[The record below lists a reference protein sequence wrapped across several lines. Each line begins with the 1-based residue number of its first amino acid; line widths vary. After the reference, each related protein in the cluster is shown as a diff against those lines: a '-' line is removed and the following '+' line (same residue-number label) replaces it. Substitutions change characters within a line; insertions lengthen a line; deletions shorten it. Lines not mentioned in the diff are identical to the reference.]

1 MRAMPQV
8 FHDTEKNGVKNF
20 HRSIN
25 SSIEPCRI
33 SKSDGDS
40 KINREVLTIQ
50 LQKWIINLTFVFLH
64 PGEQFALNISRSP
77 FRMFL
82 AQCTCSIYQVINPI
96 LGISIFDASLCL
108 LILHILG
115 NTQTGQL
122 DLVLDIQDDLFSRTS
137 ITRLDISI

>member
-20 HRSIN
+20 HQSIN

-40 KINREVLTIQ
+40 KIDREVLTIQ

-64 PGEQFALNISRSP
+64 PGEQFTLNISRSP

-82 AQCTCSIYQVINPI
+82 AQCMCSIYQVINPI
-96 LGISIFDASLCL
+96 LGTVASPNPYLSKP
-108 LILHILG
+108 I
-115 NTQTGQL
+115 
-122 DLVLDIQDDLFSRTS
+122 TS
-137 ITRLDISI
+137 QNP